1 MDQYPTAASL
11 SYPDAPLRQ
20 QVLHVLAQHPTG
32 FTPLSMGGFGTWAF
46 ALAYPD
52 RCAAIAPICGG
63 GDPARVGAIRHLP
76 VWAFHGAKDTIVPLR
91 RSAEMVTA
99 LRQCGGNVRFTVYPD
114 AVHDAW
120 TETYTNPELY
130 AWFLAHTRAH

>member
-46 ALAYPD
+46 ALAS
-52 RCAAIAPICGG
+52 
-63 GDPARVGAIRHLP
+63 PAVPPLP
-76 VWAFHGAKDTIVPLR
+76 LSVAVVIPL
-91 RSAEMVTA
+91 A
-99 LRQCGGNVRFTVYPD
+99 
-114 AVHDAW
+114 
-120 TETYTNPELY
+120 
-130 AWFLAHTRAH
+130 